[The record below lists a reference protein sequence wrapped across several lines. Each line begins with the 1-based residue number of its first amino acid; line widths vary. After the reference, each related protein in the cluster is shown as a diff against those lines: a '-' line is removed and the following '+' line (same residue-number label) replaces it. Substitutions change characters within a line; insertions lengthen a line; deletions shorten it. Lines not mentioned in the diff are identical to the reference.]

1 MKKSSLGT
9 IIVRILWGN
18 FVFPVKNKAI
28 NQPDYF
34 VIMERLGTKWKQWLT
49 LYSNKKTGAN
59 QTKVQTAVSKQK
71 EIPLY

>member
-1 MKKSSLGT
+1 M
-9 IIVRILWGN
+9 IILRILWGN
-18 FVFPVKNKAI
+18 FVFLVKSKTI

-34 VIMERLGTKWKQWLT
+34 VIMERFGSKWKQWLT

-59 QTKVQTAVSKQK
+59 QTKVQIAVSEQK